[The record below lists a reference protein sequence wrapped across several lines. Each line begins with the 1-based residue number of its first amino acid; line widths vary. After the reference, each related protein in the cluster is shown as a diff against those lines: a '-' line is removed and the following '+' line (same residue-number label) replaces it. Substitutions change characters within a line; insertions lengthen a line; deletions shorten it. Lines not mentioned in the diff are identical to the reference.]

1 MDVRSNVGVCLYV
14 PYQLRIRYPTK
25 SMTQVPL
32 REAQACLEDLLARVE
47 EGETILITR
56 PGRPPVRPGPVQS
69 QEQEEDTLP
78 SLQQWR
84 EDLQVKGEPLSETIQ
99 HQREE
104 DRY

>member
-1 MDVRSNVGVCLYV
+1 
-14 PYQLRIRYPTK
+14 
-25 SMTQVPL
+25 MTQVPL
-32 REAQACLEDLLARVE
+32 WEAQECLEDLLARVE

-56 PGRPPVRPGPVQS
+56 PGRPPVRLGPVQS

-84 EDLQVKGEPLSETIQ
+84 EDLQMGGEPLSETVR

>member
-1 MDVRSNVGVCLYV
+1 
-14 PYQLRIRYPTK
+14 
-25 SMTQVPL
+25 MTQVPL
-32 REAQACLEDLLARVE
+32 WEAQDCLEDLLARVE

-56 PGRPPVRPGPVQS
+56 PGRPPVRLGPVQS

-84 EDLQVKGEPLSETIQ
+84 EDLQMGGEPLSETVR

>member
-1 MDVRSNVGVCLYV
+1 
-14 PYQLRIRYPTK
+14 
-25 SMTQVPL
+25 MTRVPL
-32 REAQACLEDLLARVE
+32 REAQACLEDLLVRV

-56 PGRPPVRPGPVQS
+56 SGRPPVRLGPVQS
-69 QEQEEDTLP
+69 QDEEEDALP
-78 SLQQWR
+78 SLHQWR

>member
-1 MDVRSNVGVCLYV
+1 M
-14 PYQLRIRYPTK
+14 
-25 SMTQVPL
+25 QVPL
-32 REAQACLEDLLARVE
+32 RETQDCLENLLARVE
-47 EGETILITR
+47 NGETILITR
-56 PGRPPVRPGPVQS
+56 PGRPPVRLGPVQS

-84 EDLQVKGEPLSETIQ
+84 EDLQVRGEPLSETIQ

>member
-1 MDVRSNVGVCLYV
+1 
-14 PYQLRIRYPTK
+14 
-25 SMTQVPL
+25 MTQVPL

-47 EGETILITR
+47 EGERILITR
-56 PGRPPVRPGPVQS
+56 PGRPPVRLGPVQS
-69 QEQEEDTLP
+69 KEQEEDPLP

-84 EDLQVKGEPLSETIQ
+84 EDLQMGGEPLSETVQ

>member
-1 MDVRSNVGVCLYV
+1 MTKV
-14 PYQLRIRYPTK
+14 PVQ
-25 SMTQVPL
+25 
-32 REAQACLEDLLARVE
+32 EAQKNLDRLLVRAE
-47 EGETILITR
+47 EGETIFIIR
-56 PGRPPVRPGPVQS
+56 PGRPPVRLGPVQS

-84 EDLQVKGEPLSETIQ
+84 EDLQMGGEPLSETVQ